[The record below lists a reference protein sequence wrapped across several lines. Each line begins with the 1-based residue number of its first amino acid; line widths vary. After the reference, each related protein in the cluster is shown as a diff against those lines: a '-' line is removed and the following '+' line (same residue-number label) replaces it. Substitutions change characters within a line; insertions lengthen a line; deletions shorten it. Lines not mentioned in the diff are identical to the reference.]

1 MSSKFSSSFLSKSP
15 LLAGG
20 YASGVD
26 GMRYVSPKQPE
37 NKSVPSP
44 KVKKKEKEKEI
55 PELGDGFDFTI
66 DPEIEKLIKTPED
79 VVNNRIEVAE
89 RSGFKKTWNTLNDI
103 EKAKHGNNF
112 ETFKKKSQDYITDY
126 EKKNGEGS
134 WNTRRT
140 KETDLPTLG
149 TRTREFEQRN
159 KDPEIMTRETFTGDK
174 TLFITEEN

>member
-44 KVKKKEKEKEI
+44 KVKKKEEKPIKDITGEDPVEEI
-55 PELGDGFDFTI
+55 I
-66 DPEIEKLIKTPED
+66 QTPED
-79 VVNNRIEVAE
+79 VINNRTEVAE
-89 RSGFKKTWNTLNDI
+89 RSGFRKTWDTLNDI

-126 EKKNGEGS
+126 EKKNGKGS
-134 WNTRRT
+134 WNTTRT
-140 KETDLPTLG
+140 KETGLPTLG

-159 KDPEIMTRETFTGDK
+159 KDPEIMTSETFTGDE